1 MDGVAAEVA
10 EEIGVLLEDEDANA
24 GTRQEQ
30 SQHHAGGTAASHHA
44 LRVHGGE
51 CSASYCTLTSWPRA
65 TPPGLSVECT
75 LK

>member
-1 MDGVAAEVA
+1 MDGVAAEVS
-10 EEIGVLLEDEDANA
+10 EEVGVLFEDGDADA

-30 SQHHAGGTAASHHA
+30 SQHHAGRSAARDHA
-44 LRVHGGE
+44 LHVHGRE
-51 CSASYCTLTSWPRA
+51 CSASYCTLTSCPRA